1 MKLEGYYSSGEFANK
16 AHITKKTIRYYD
28 EHNIL
33 KPSFV
38 NENGARFYTDEDFA
52 RLQQILFLKY
62 LGFSLD
68 DIREMTMRNGDR
80 SFLLESLHM
89 QLELME
95 ERLEQM
101 QLMRQALQ
109 EASEAVDHGDHVDWS
124 QMLQVVNVNEME
136 QKLKNQYL
144 NSSNIS
150 ARINLHKEYAANKK
164 GWFPWMFEQCRIR
177 SGDTVLELGC
187 GDASLWLENNERIP
201 EKVRIILSDIS
212 DGMMRDVKRSIGT
225 EDARFRFDVMDAHQ
239 IHMPTNSVDLLLA
252 NHVLFYCEDLKQVFQ
267 EVKRVLKPDGI
278 FVCSTYSGNH
288 MKEISELV
296 QEFDDR
302 IVLSADRLYERFG
315 KENGE
320 VLLNKEFMDVRW
332 IQYEDHLNVTD
343 ADALIS
349 YVLSCH
355 GNQNRY
361 IVDRYREFRT
371 FVKKKVEKGFYIT
384 KDAGIFVVKKI
395 KRELLH

>member
-1 MKLEGYYSSGEFANK
+1 MKLPGYYSSGEFAAK

-28 EHNIL
+28 EHHIL

-80 SFLLESLHM
+80 SFLSESLHM
-89 QLELME
+89 QLGLME

-101 QLMRQALQ
+101 QLMKQALI
-109 EASEAVDHGDHVDWS
+109 EASEAVDQGAEVDWS
-124 QMLQVVNVNEME
+124 QMLQVVNLNEME
-136 QKLKNQYL
+136 QKLKSQYL

-164 GWFPWMFEQCRIR
+164 GWFPWLFEQCQIQP
-177 SGDTVLELGC
+177 GDTILEIGC
-187 GDASLWLENNERIP
+187 GDASLWRENRERIP
-201 EKVRIILSDIS
+201 ENIKIILSDLS
-212 DGMMRDVKRSIGT
+212 DGMMRDVKRSIGKKD
-225 EDARFRFDVMDAHQ
+225 ERFRFDVMDAHQ
-239 IHMPTNSVDLLLA
+239 IHMPDASVDLLIA
-252 NHVLFYCEDLKQVFQ
+252 NHVLFYCEDLQQVFR
-267 EVKRVLKPDGI
+267 EIKRVLKSNGI
-278 FVCSTYSGNH
+278 FICSTYSGSH

-296 QEFDDR
+296 KEFDDR

-315 KENGE
+315 KENGKE
-320 VLLNKEFMDVRW
+320 LLQKEFKDVVW
-332 IQYEDHLNVTD
+332 VQYEDHLSVTD
-343 ADALIS
+343 ADALLAYI
-349 YVLSCH
+349 LSCH

-361 IVDRYREFRT
+361 IVDRYRDFRA
-371 FVKKKVEKGFYIT
+371 FVKKKTEKGFYIT
-384 KDAGIFVVKKI
+384 KDAGIFIVKK
-395 KRELLH
+395 

>member
-1 MKLEGYYSSGEFANK
+1 MKLPGFYSSGEFASK

-28 EHNIL
+28 EHHIL

-68 DIREMTMRNGDR
+68 DIREMTMRNSDR
-80 SFLLESLHM
+80 SFLSDSLHM
-89 QLELME
+89 QLGLME

-101 QLMRQALQ
+101 QLMKQALQ
-109 EASEAVDHGDHVDWS
+109 EASEAVDHGDQVNWS
-124 QMLQVVNVNEME
+124 HMLQVVNVNEME

-150 ARINLHKEYAANKK
+150 ARINLHKEYTANRQ
-164 GWFPWMFEQCRIR
+164 GWFPWLYEQCRIR
-177 SGDTVLELGC
+177 PGDTILELGC
-187 GDASLWLENNERIP
+187 GDASLWLENQKRIP
-201 EKVRIILSDIS
+201 TDVHIILSDLS
-212 DGMMRDVKRSIGT
+212 DGMLRDVRRSIGT
-225 EDARFRFDVMDAHQ
+225 EDQRFHFDVMDAHQ
-239 IHMPTNSVDLLLA
+239 IHMPDNSIDLLIA
-252 NHVLFYCEDLKQVFQ
+252 NHVLFYCENLQQVFR
-267 EVKRVLKPDGI
+267 EVKRVLKSDGI
-278 FVCSTYSGNH
+278 FVCSTYSSNH

-320 VLLNKEFMDVRW
+320 LLLKEEFADIRW

-343 ADALIS
+343 ADALIA

-361 IVDRYREFRT
+361 IVDRYRDFRS
-371 FVKKKVEKGFYIT
+371 FVKKKTDRGFYIT
-384 KDAGIFVVKKI
+384 KDAGVFIVKKM
-395 KRELLH
+395 

>member
-1 MKLEGYYSSGEFANK
+1 MKLPGFYSSGEFASK

-28 EHNIL
+28 EHHIL

-68 DIREMTMRNGDR
+68 DIREMTMRNSDR
-80 SFLLESLHM
+80 TFLSDSLHM
-89 QLELME
+89 QLGLME

-101 QLMRQALQ
+101 QLMKQALQ
-109 EASEAVDHGDHVDWS
+109 EASEAVDHGDQVNWS
-124 QMLQVVNVNEME
+124 HMLQVVNVNEME

-150 ARINLHKEYAANKK
+150 ARINLHKEYTANRQ
-164 GWFPWMFEQCRIR
+164 GWFPWLYEQCRIR
-177 SGDTVLELGC
+177 PGDTILELGC
-187 GDASLWLENNERIP
+187 GDASLWLENQKRIP
-201 EKVRIILSDIS
+201 TDVHIILSDLS
-212 DGMMRDVKRSIGT
+212 DGMLRDVRRSIGT
-225 EDARFRFDVMDAHQ
+225 EDQRFHFDVMDAHQ
-239 IHMPTNSVDLLLA
+239 IHMPDNSIDLLIA
-252 NHVLFYCEDLKQVFQ
+252 NHVLFYCENLQQVFR
-267 EVKRVLKPDGI
+267 EVKRVLKSDGI
-278 FVCSTYSGNH
+278 FVCSTYSSNH

-320 VLLNKEFMDVRW
+320 LLLKKEFANIRW

-343 ADALIS
+343 ADALIA

-361 IVDRYREFRT
+361 IVDRYRDFRS
-371 FVKKKVEKGFYIT
+371 FVKKKTDRGFYIT
-384 KDAGIFVVKKI
+384 KDAGVFIVKKM
-395 KRELLH
+395 

>member
-1 MKLEGYYSSGEFANK
+1 MKLPGYYSSGEFAKK

-33 KPSFV
+33 KPSYV
-38 NENGARFYTDEDFA
+38 NENGARFYTEEDFA

-68 DIREMTMRNGDR
+68 DIREMTVRNADR
-80 SFLLESLHM
+80 SFLSESLHM
-89 QLELME
+89 QLGLME

-101 QLMRQALQ
+101 QLMKQALQ
-109 EASEAVDHGDHVDWS
+109 EASQAVDHGDEVDWS
-124 QMLQVVNVNEME
+124 EMLQVVNVNEME

-150 ARINLHKEYAANKK
+150 ARISLHKEYAANQQ
-164 GWFPWMFEQCRIR
+164 GWFPWLFERCQMNP
-177 SGDTVLELGC
+177 GDTVLELGC
-187 GDASLWLENNERIP
+187 GDGSLWLENRDRIP
-201 EKVRIILSDIS
+201 AKVNIILSDLS
-212 DGMMRDVKRSIGT
+212 DGMIRDVKRSIGSGD
-225 EDARFRFDVMDAHQ
+225 ERFHFDVMDAHQ
-239 IHMPTNSVDLLLA
+239 IHMPDASVDLLLA
-252 NHVLFYCEDLKQVFQ
+252 NHVLFYCEDLQKVFR
-267 EVKRVLKPDGI
+267 EVKRVLKPEGI
-278 FVCSTYSGNH
+278 FVCSTYSSSH

-302 IVLSADRLYERFG
+302 IVLSADYLYERFG
-315 KENGE
+315 KENGKE
-320 VLLNKEFMDVRW
+320 LLQEEFSDIEW

-343 ADALIS
+343 ADALIA

-361 IVDRYREFRT
+361 IVDRYKDFRA
-371 FVKKKVEKGFYIT
+371 FVKKKTENGFYIT
-384 KDAGIFVVKKI
+384 KDAGVFVVRK
-395 KRELLH
+395 